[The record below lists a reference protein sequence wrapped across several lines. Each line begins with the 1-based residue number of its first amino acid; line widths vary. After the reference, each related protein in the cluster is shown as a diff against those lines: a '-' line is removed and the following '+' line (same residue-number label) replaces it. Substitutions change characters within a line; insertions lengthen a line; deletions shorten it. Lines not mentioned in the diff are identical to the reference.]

1 MNENLPTLET
11 LDTSPFKK
19 LVLSF
24 GAVPTDFKE
33 SMTYY
38 ELLSWLCNYVEK
50 EIIPVV
56 NHHSEEFNT
65 LINAYN
71 QLKDYVDNYFKNLDV
86 QEEINNKLDEMA
98 ESGQLAEIIAI
109 FLQSN
114 GVLAYNTIAD
124 MSGSTTLI
132 SGSFAYCYGKLSY
145 NDGDGSFYKIRN
157 VTSGDNVDGYNIVA
171 ISYDNTII
179 GERIPNGDIN
189 ELKTLTS
196 NLNTRTSNLETR
208 VNALDDITI
217 PTILV
222 GDSYGQDEGE
232 WCDLF
237 TQMAHN
243 RGEDTTKYHTWAQG
257 GASAVKRNSSYP
269 TYKEIM
275 QSHINDLTSNEK
287 SEIKRII
294 LCAGHN
300 DEFDTVSG
308 NITGLKNFFDYC
320 MENFP
325 NASIYFGMIGWDANE
340 DTNGAT
346 LRNRMIDTSLPA
358 WKRVAEFGGIYLSG
372 VEYLTHVYETGYWKS
387 DGYHPQGDLNK
398 IIATGIFNAV
408 YGGSGD
414 IYMTTVISNSETS
427 NNIAVFA
434 SGDNVF
440 ILCNDKVWNVDNLSL
455 TGTTGSL
462 LLETSPSKLMRYCNS
477 FNQVQIP
484 VSIDA
489 YNGSHH
495 EFQGFLYYVHGQ
507 WRINVNKVSGS
518 ISNITGISA
527 IRVNGGGKIPRL
539 MV

>member
-1 MNENLPTLET
+1 MNNIPTLET

-38 ELLSWLCNYVEK
+38 ELLSWLCNYIEK

-56 NHHSEEFNT
+56 NQHSEEFNI

-71 QLKDYVDNYFKNLDV
+71 QLKEYVDNYFENLDV

-98 ESGQLAEIIAI
+98 ESGELAEIIAI

-114 GVLAYNTIAD
+114 AVMAFNTVSD
-124 MSGSTTLI
+124 MASSQNLVN
-132 SGSFAYCYGKLSY
+132 GSFAYCFGKLLY
-145 NDGDGSFYKIRN
+145 NDGIGNFYKIRL
-157 VTSGDNVDGYNIVA
+157 VTSGDVVDGYNIVA
-171 ISYDNTII
+171 ITNDNTII
-179 GERIPNGDIN
+179 AERMINADI
-189 ELKTLTS
+189 TS
-196 NLNTRTSNLETR
+196 LQSTTNSLGLRTTALETK
-208 VNALDDITI
+208 VSTLEDPTI

-237 TQMAHN
+237 TQMAAN
-243 RGEDTTKYHTWAQG
+243 KGEDTTKYHTWAEG
-257 GASAVKRNSSYP
+257 GASAVKRSSSYP

-275 QSHINDLTSNEK
+275 QHHNSDLSSSEK
-287 SEIKRII
+287 AKIKRII

-308 NITGLKNFFDYC
+308 NIAGLKAFFDYC
-320 MENFP
+320 VENYP
-325 NASIYFGMIGWDANE
+325 NATIYFGMIGWDANE
-340 DTNGAT
+340 DSTGAT

-372 VEYLTHVYETGYWKS
+372 VEYLTHIYETGYWKN
-387 DGYHPQGDLNK
+387 DGYHPQGDLNQ

-414 IYMTTVISNSETS
+414 TYSTTAISNAETS

-434 SGDNVF
+434 SGDEVF
-440 ILCNDKVWNVDNLSL
+440 VLCNDKTWTVDNLSISGTSGNL
-455 TGTTGSL
+455 T
-462 LLETSPSKLMRYCNS
+462 LETSSSKLMRYCNQY
-477 FNQVQIP
+477 NQVQIP
-484 VSIDA
+484 VSMDL

-495 EFQGFLYYVHGQ
+495 EFQGYLYYYHGT
-507 WRINVNKVSGS
+507 WRVNVNKVTGS
-518 ISNITGISA
+518 TSNLTGISA
-527 IRVNGGGKIPRL
+527 IRVNGGGSVSRL
-539 MV
+539 WV